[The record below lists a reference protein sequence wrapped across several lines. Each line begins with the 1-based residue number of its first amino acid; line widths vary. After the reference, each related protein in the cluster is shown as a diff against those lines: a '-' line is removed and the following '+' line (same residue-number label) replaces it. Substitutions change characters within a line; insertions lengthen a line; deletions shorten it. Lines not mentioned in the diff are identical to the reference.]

1 MVTPKT
7 LAKIAHKW
15 QKAMVSTGR
24 RRRRRRRRISL
35 PRTRSSSKVAD
46 KGHFVVYTLDHKRC
60 VLPISYLGNYVLR
73 ELLKMSEEEFGLPAD
88 GPIKLPC
95 EAAFV
100 EYIVYLIRR
109 HVDFEVEKALVLS
122 IAPAVKGCC
131 GSNLFSSAARSRQL
145 PPYPPNSNISY

>member
-1 MVTPKT
+1 
-7 LAKIAHKW
+7 
-15 QKAMVSTGR
+15 MVSTGR

-35 PRTRSSSKVAD
+35 PRTRSSSKGAVEDVGGGVWAA
-46 KGHFVVYTLDHKRC
+46 GRW
-60 VLPISYLGNYVLR
+60 
-73 ELLKMSEEEFGLPAD
+73 A
-88 GPIKLPC
+88 IKLPC

-131 GSNLFSSAARSRQL
+131 GSNLFSSAARVAEAGR
-145 PPYPPNSNISY
+145 PVMMGFEISMDHTQFY